1 MHAQLR
7 LSHLCSELASFQVSL
22 NECPRIVSQNGLLSA
37 KTSACC
43 FSSCQQHCTIFG
55 NLLKNPLN
63 LTCGSFLELLKWK
76 LIQNVVVFKLASVFF
91 HKFPKWGHTHDFKE
105 YVIQADLMPHPN
117 CPLASLQIKGSI
129 VTINSISPS
138 VISMTS

>member
-1 MHAQLR
+1 MHAQVR
-7 LSHLCSELASFQVSL
+7 LSHLCSELASFPVSL
-22 NECPRIVSQNGLLSA
+22 NECPRIVSQNGLLSV

-55 NLLKNPLN
+55 NFLKNPLN

-91 HKFPKWGHTHDFKE
+91 TSSQNGDTH
-105 YVIQADLMPHPN
+105 
-117 CPLASLQIKGSI
+117 
-129 VTINSISPS
+129 
-138 VISMTS
+138 MTSRNMLYKLISCPTPIALWLHCK